1 MVARFFRNGP
11 ATNLAA
17 AITTAVQTTCTVV
30 SASGFPTQFPY
41 TAIIDPDIS
50 TEEVVDVTA
59 AVGNV
64 LTITRGVDSTT
75 AVAHANGAIVYHGVS
90 ARDAR
95 EANDHVNQTLNVHGR
110 TGSLVDTG
118 SVQTISAQKTFTGG
132 LLTTAGALVD
142 VSTNQ
147 TVAGNKTFSGTNI
160 HSGPNT
166 FSGANTFSSTNA
178 FNAGVTFGST
188 EGHTGAETHSGTAVF
203 SNDVTIDGI
212 ILPGAWTAYSPIRKN
227 GTAGAT
233 LGSGNGTLVGFT
245 KRLGKLVYFR
255 ILYTAGSTGAIGT
268 TTWVFTL
275 PSTMIEG
282 HQSGPALIGNAAGT
296 LFARTWHG
304 LSSGSNEVV
313 VTDEAANRVSS
324 SSPFPWSGGETVALT
339 GVYES
344 A

>member
-1 MVARFFRNGP
+1 MTARFFRNGP

-30 SASGFPTQFPY
+30 SASGMPTQFPY
-41 TAIIDPDIS
+41 TVIIDPDIS

-75 AVAHANGAIVYHGVS
+75 AVAHANGAIVYHGIS

-110 TGSLVDTG
+110 TGTLLDTG

-132 LLTTAGALVD
+132 LLTTGGALVD

-147 TVAGNKTFSGTNI
+147 VVAGNKTFSGTNI
-160 HSGPNT
+160 HSGGNT
-166 FSGANTFSSTNA
+166 FNGANTFGNTNT
-178 FNAGVTFGST
+178 FNGAATFTST
-188 EGHTGAETHSGTAVF
+188 EAHSGTETHSGTATF
-203 SNDVTIDGI
+203 SNDVTVDSIT
-212 ILPGAWTAYSPIRKN
+212 LTGAWTAYTPIRKN
-227 GTAGAT
+227 GTGGST

-255 ILYTAGSTGAIGT
+255 LLYTHGSTGAVGT
-268 TTWVFTL
+268 TTWVFTA
-275 PSTMIEG
+275 PSSLTG
-282 HQSGPALIGNAAGT
+282 TLQNGSAAIGNAAGT
-296 LFARTWHG
+296 IFAKGWLHIGT
-304 LSSGSNEVV
+304 NELVV
-313 VTDEAANRVSS
+313 FAEDGTRVSS
-324 SSPFPWSGGETVALT
+324 SAPFPWTGGETISLT

-344 A
+344 V